1 MVPRLSH
8 PSRSCAKLSL
18 VNSSL
23 ADAVRLVRTSLPHV
37 ASALGETL
45 VLLRGLREAGVGEV
59 DAWMSDWLGEDFDA
73 RIARVPRSHG
83 DARDPFG
90 LDPEWVKR
98 TLAVVG
104 LLHRNYFRTE
114 VFGRENLPEG
124 RVLLIANHSGQIP
137 IDGALIGAAMF
148 MDMEPPRFVRAMV
161 ERWSQSLPFVATF
174 FSRVGQVVGI
184 PENAKELL
192 ERDEALLV
200 FPEGVRGI
208 SKPFSKRY
216 QLQDF
221 GLGFMRLAIETGT
234 PIVPVAVIGGEEQY
248 ISLAN
253 FGNIGKMVGL
263 PSLPVIPQLL
273 VPGGQLPL
281 PTRYRLHFGKP
292 MQFAGDHEDEDA
304 VMRIKVEQVRAE
316 LSRMIAHG
324 LEARTSI
331 FF

>member
-1 MVPRLSH
+1 MN
-8 PSRSCAKLSL
+8 PSLQDL
-18 VNSSL
+18 IQ
-23 ADAVRLVRTSLPHV
+23 LVRTSLPHV
-37 ASALGETL
+37 ASALGDT
-45 VLLRGLREAGVGEV
+45 VQRLRRVREAGVGEI

-73 RIARVPRSHG
+73 RIARVPHG
-83 DARDPFG
+83 EDGSRDPFG

-98 TLAVVG
+98 TLAIVG

-114 VFGRENLPEG
+114 VFGRENLPTG

-148 MDMEPPRFVRAMV
+148 MDVEPPRFVRAMV
-161 ERWSQSLPFVATF
+161 ERWSQSLPFVSTF

-208 SKPFSKRY
+208 SKPFAKRY

-253 FGNIGKMVGL
+253 FSGLGKVFGF

-273 VPGGQLPL
+273 IPGGQLPL

-292 MQFAGDHEDEDA
+292 LQFSGDPEDEDA
-304 VMRIKVEQVRAE
+304 VMRIKVEQVRTE
-316 LSRMIAHG
+316 LSALIAKG
-324 LEARTSI
+324 LAQRTSI

>member
-1 MVPRLSH
+1 M
-8 PSRSCAKLSL
+8 
-18 VNSSL
+18 
-23 ADAVRLVRTSLPHV
+23 VRTSLPHV
-37 ASALGETL
+37 TSALGETL
-45 VLLRGLREAGVGEV
+45 LRLRGMREAGVGEV

-83 DARDPFG
+83 DGRDPFG

-98 TLAVVG
+98 TLSIVG

-114 VFGRENLPEG
+114 VFGRENLPQG
-124 RVLLIANHSGQIP
+124 RVLLVANHSGQIP

-148 MDMEPPRFVRAMV
+148 MDVEPPRFVRAMV
-161 ERWSQSLPFVATF
+161 ERWSQSLPFVSTF

-184 PENAKELL
+184 QENAKELL
-192 ERDEALLV
+192 QRAEALLV

-221 GLGFMRLAIETGT
+221 GLGFMRRAIETGT
-234 PIVPVAVIGGEEQY
+234 PIVPGAVIGGEEQY

-253 FGNIGKMVGL
+253 LGYIGQMFGM

-273 VPGGQLPL
+273 IPGGQLPL

-292 MQFAGDHEDEDA
+292 MQFAGDFEDEDA
-304 VMRIKVEQVRAE
+304 VIRMKVEQVRTE
-316 LSRMIAHG
+316 LSRLIAHG
-324 LEARTSI
+324 LDARTSI

>member
-1 MVPRLSH
+1 MRRLSH
-8 PSRSCAKLSL
+8 PARSCDKLFV
-18 VNSSL
+18 VNSSFK
-23 ADAVRLVRTSLPHV
+23 DAVSLIRTSLPHV
-37 ASALGETL
+37 SAALAETL
-45 VLLRGLREAGVGEV
+45 VRLGDLRQAGIGEV
-59 DAWMSDWLGEDFDA
+59 DAWMSDWIGEDFDA
-73 RIARVPRSHG
+73 RIARVPRSNG

-104 LLHRNYFRTE
+104 LLHRHYFRTE
-114 VFGRENLPEG
+114 VFGRENIPEG
-124 RVLLIANHSGQIP
+124 RVLLIANHSGQLP
-137 IDGALIGAAMF
+137 IDGAMIGAAMF
-148 MDMEPPRFVRAMV
+148 MDVEPPRFVRAMV
-161 ERWSQSLPFVATF
+161 ERWSQSLPFVSTF
-174 FSRVGQVVGI
+174 FSRVGQVVGV

-208 SKPFSKRY
+208 SKPFPKRY
-216 QLQDF
+216 QLQEF
-221 GLGFMRLAIETGT
+221 GLGFMRLAIETRT

-253 FGNIGKMVGL
+253 FGGIGKMFGM

-292 MQFAGDHEDEDA
+292 MNFHGDADDEDA
-304 VMRIKVEQVRAE
+304 VLRPKVEAVKERLAE
-316 LSRMIAHG
+316 MIAHG
-324 LEARTSI
+324 LATRTGI